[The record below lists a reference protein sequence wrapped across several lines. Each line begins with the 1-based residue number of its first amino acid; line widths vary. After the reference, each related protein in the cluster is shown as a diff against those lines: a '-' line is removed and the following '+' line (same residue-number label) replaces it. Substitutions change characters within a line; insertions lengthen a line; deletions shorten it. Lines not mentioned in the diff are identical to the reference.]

1 MSESKASFIN
11 KPNIEYMLRVMCEL
25 YERQSGGTVES
36 TYSISPKKDMREEY
50 SENGKS

>member
-1 MSESKASFIN
+1 MIEEKASFIN

-36 TYSISPKKDMREEY
+36 TYKISPKEEKKEEC